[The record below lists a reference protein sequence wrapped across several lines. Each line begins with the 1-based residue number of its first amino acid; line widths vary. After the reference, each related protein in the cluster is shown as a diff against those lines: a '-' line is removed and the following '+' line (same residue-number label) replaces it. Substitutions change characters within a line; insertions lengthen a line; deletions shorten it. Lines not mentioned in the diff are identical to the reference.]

1 MTQKQFYGGI
11 VESRVVLRSST
22 AAIPAGVF
30 NLCKLE
36 TSDLRPFLP
45 DTGHLPLRVR
55 VDPQRSATA
64 EYSQREMN
72 GKHTRTHA
80 HTLTA
85 EWRRGRPCGSPPILH
100 VPRWEHNKSQIRSV
114 QGYVFWREW
123 TRGKALLQ
131 CLIWFLMEG
140 NICNGNL
147 SLGAKGLS
155 TVFALS
161 RTERNWDWY

>member
-1 MTQKQFYGGI
+1 MTQKQFYGR
-11 VESRVVLRSST
+11 VAESSVVLWPNI
-22 AAIPAGVF
+22 AVIPAGVF

-45 DTGHLPLRVR
+45 DTGHLLLRVR
-55 VDPQRSATA
+55 VDPQGSATA
-64 EYSQREMN
+64 EHSQHEMN
-72 GKHTRTHA
+72 AWTYAHA
-80 HTLTA
+80 LTA
-85 EWRRGRPCGSPPILH
+85 DWGTARPCGSPTILH

-114 QGYVFWREW
+114 QGYVFWRECTLW
-123 TRGKALLQ
+123 KAQPQ

-147 SLGAKGLS
+147 SLGTKGLS

-161 RTERNWDWY
+161 RA